1 MTSPQFEEQQRFD
14 QWWLWLIVLIMTGLM
29 WWGFIQQVIL
39 GQPWGTNP
47 PPNWVLWMCVGLF
60 GIGLPI
66 LFRSLRLDTQVTE
79 EYVRVRLRPF
89 RWVTFPRDT
98 ILTCA
103 ARTYRPIRE
112 YGGWG
117 IRYGFKRGWA
127 YNVRGNRGVQLTL
140 TNRKPVLIGSQR
152 EEELAAA
159 INDARA
165 P

>member
-14 QWWLWLIVLIMTGLM
+14 QWWLWLIVLTATGLM

-39 GQPWGTNP
+39 GHPWGTKP
-47 PPNWVLWMCVGLF
+47 PPNWVLWMCAGLF

-159 INDARA
+159 INEARA